1 MNNYRENLIRLQ
13 ESQESL
19 KNSWQNLKN
28 SGIIVLGDVGEFEHA
43 RDIVNLVLSA
53 TQEQVKSYIE
63 EIATLALQAVF
74 GDAYALTID
83 CEQKRGKS
91 EFNLK
96 LVKSGTKFDLRE
108 EVGGGVLDV
117 VSFALRTALWSM
129 RTPRSSSLFI
139 MDEPGTAISEDLRS
153 KFGEMLK
160 KLSETLG
167 IQLIIISHDSALQDI
182 ADRVF
187 ILSQEDE
194 ISTVS
199 VEDSI

>member
-1 MNNYRENLIRLQ
+1 MNSYRESAIKLELSKN
-13 ESQESL
+13 SL
-19 KNSWQNLKN
+19 RNSWQNLQGE
-28 SGIIVLGDVGEFEHA
+28 GIIILREGTEYGNA
-43 RDIVNLVLSA
+43 RDIVNSVLSA

-74 GDAYALTID
+74 GETFALAID

-96 LVKSGTKFDLRE
+96 LVKSGVKFDLRD
-108 EVGGGVLDV
+108 EVGGGALDV
-117 VSFALRTALWSM
+117 VSFALRIALWSM
-129 RTPRSSSLFI
+129 RFPRSSSLFVL
-139 MDEPGTAISEDLRS
+139 DEPGTAVSEDLRP
-153 KFGEMLK
+153 KFGEMLR

-187 ILSQEDE
+187 TVTQENE
-194 ISTVS
+194 VSTVS
-199 VEDSI
+199 VED